1 MQLAF
6 LIFFI
11 VITLSVAILVIAGIM
26 FPRGVF
32 NLPGAKKF
40 FSFIRFWWM
49 FSDEWRK
56 MEFFFKLICLI
67 TPAFGVINKWENVVE
82 LIKNPSWTN
91 SGALIAGAAIFLWS
105 LIKFPWNTIRKF
117 FFWTSKESLT
127 KFSKRIDHG
136 NKKSI
141 RKMLKMLRCPEDKNW
156 PSVEWKRYEWN
167 QWQPNTE
174 TNGYA
179 PIDTDVFFY
188 RDDLNEYLRRGGKLS
203 FSVEKNHRKTE
214 LYRHLVHE
222 FETAF
227 KCLQLKQLSCGSEMF
242 FNENKI
248 NLLSFKPTR
257 KKDNSIT
264 GIEMSVAKSCYFA
277 SYLTLEFY
285 RDLIRNSKSN
295 TNEVVQPFISK
306 DSDRSKQR
314 TFLAF
319 TPHHVYDEKNKDYTI
334 DRFELPSYGEK
345 CSEHLGVNTIAVTK
359 DGQAIIFR
367 QNESEQS
374 TGLAAPSGSGSMDWE
389 DIMETER
396 EVNKSDIDFTEVVRE
411 AVHRELCEEAG
422 MSIVG
427 KLRSSFFKGIELEK
441 QDITT
446 DIMGFYR
453 WGSRSGL
460 PGFLC
465 LTRLNR
471 EWKSISDRLGNTL
484 EAVKDAELDLLRF
497 NVNISE
503 EESVDEESVDEETAR
518 KTPRDEDC
526 EAIDNY
532 IKVRKDLSLPLVA
545 NLLALRDAIANDENF
560 WKNHGF

>member
-1 MQLAF
+1 
-6 LIFFI
+6 
-11 VITLSVAILVIAGIM
+11 
-26 FPRGVF
+26 
-32 NLPGAKKF
+32 
-40 FSFIRFWWM
+40 
-49 FSDEWRK
+49 

-127 KFSKRIDHG
+127 KFSKRKNDE
-136 NKKSI
+136 NKMSI
-141 RKMLKMLRCPEDKNW
+141 RKMLNMLRCPEDANW
-156 PSVEWKRYEWN
+156 PSNEWKCYEWN
-167 QWQPNTE
+167 HWELNTQ
-174 TNGYA
+174 TNEFA

-203 FSVEKNHRKTE
+203 FSVEKNHRNTE
-214 LYRHLVHE
+214 LYCHLE
-222 FETAF
+222 SQFETAL

-257 KKDNSIT
+257 TDNSIT
-264 GIEMSVAKSCYFA
+264 GIEMEVAKSCYFA

-285 RDLIRNSKSN
+285 RDLIRNSKSK
-295 TNEVVQPFISK
+295 TDEVVQPFISE

-314 TFLAF
+314 NFLAF
-319 TPHHVYDEKNKDYTI
+319 TPQSVYDEKNKDYTI
-334 DRFELPSYGEK
+334 DRFELPSYGGK
-345 CSEHLGVNTIAVTK
+345 CSEHLGVNTIAVTI

-389 DIMETER
+389 DIREAER

-427 KLRSSFFKGIELEK
+427 KLRSSLFEGIKLEK
-441 QDITT
+441 EDIAT

-465 LTRLNR
+465 LTKLNR
-471 EWKSISDRLGNTL
+471 EWNSIRRQLRDTL

-497 NVNISE
+497 NVKISKKKG
-503 EESVDEESVDEETAR
+503 VDEKTAR
-518 KTPRDEDC
+518 KTAREEDC

-532 IKVRKDLSLPLVA
+532 IKARKDLSLPLVA
-545 NLLALRDAIANDENF
+545 NLLALKDAIANDENF